1 MNNLL
6 ETLKAHEEVDT
17 PSEIT
22 LESVSFKTNSNRD
35 NFPSLEIMLYKNN
48 ELKEKFN
55 NLYELYVIQKEI
67 KNSKVVD
74 YRYAQEV
81 FTMLPL
87 LMQKEKAKVT
97 TTPSVMNKELIN
109 SIVSKELENADL
121 SDIKEKVDY
130 YLELINEYEVE
141 LSQSYRALLIH
152 VKNYLILF
160 EKHKRLNTH
169 LNIRKEVN
177 GEVHYE
183 SISLVNTHL
192 NELMYANTDEGLR
205 ASLSLLAQI
214 DFNNFST
221 FFDINVYENTL
232 EDLYVKF
239 KEFLKILEEE
249 DKTIESFREIAH
261 GIDNYDVAHIE
272 VINELQSR
280 LDKVAQALNLF
291 KNVDLWMKEHEEDL
305 IKLEKFL
312 EAM

>member
-35 NFPSLEIMLYKNN
+35 NFPSLEIMLHKNN

-130 YLELINEYEVE
+130 YLELINEYEIE

-272 VINELQSR
+272 VINELQSH
-280 LDKVAQALNLF
+280 LDKVAQTLNLF

>member
-17 PSEIT
+17 HSEIT

-35 NFPSLEIMLYKNN
+35 NFPSLEIMLHKNN

-87 LMQKEKAKVT
+87 MMQKEKAKVT
-97 TTPSVMNKELIN
+97 TTPSVMNKELID

-152 VKNYLILF
+152 VKKYLILF

-169 LNIRKEVN
+169 LNVRKEVD
-177 GEVHYE
+177 GEIHYE
-183 SISLVNTHL
+183 SISLVNTYL

-261 GIDNYDVAHIE
+261 GIDNYDTAHIE
-272 VINELQSR
+272 VINEIQSR

>member
-17 PSEIT
+17 PNEIT
-22 LESVSFKTNSNRD
+22 LESASFKTNNNRES
-35 NFPSLEIMLYKNN
+35 FPSLEIMLHKNS

-67 KNSKVVD
+67 KNSKVID

-169 LNIRKEVN
+169 LNVRKEVD
-177 GEVHYE
+177 GEIHYE
-183 SISLVNTHL
+183 SISLVNTYL

-221 FFDINVYENTL
+221 FFDIIIQENTL

-239 KEFLKILEEE
+239 IEFLKILEEE
-249 DKTIESFREIAH
+249 DKTIENFKEIAH
-261 GIDNYDVAHIE
+261 GIDNYDAAHIE

-312 EAM
+312 ESM